1 MFLSLGQTFRMR
13 SIGCGSVWLIVA
25 LLGSLA
31 IAGCTTPVGVERGDP
46 QTLYQQQTHNVLDS
60 GDPSEAS
67 RIVLTRWNLNQQF
80 AENPAAALAALRATL
95 ANGTGGSDETFAL
108 AELSFQH
115 AGQRGDRAYYLAA
128 VVYAYAFLFPNAADA
143 APNPYD
149 PRLRTASDLYNR
161 GLTLAFRSA
170 DQSRVELH
178 GGEFALPF
186 GNLLVAFDPASL
198 VWAGRKLDEFIP
210 IDDYEVRGLRNTYR
224 QSGIG
229 APLAANGVPLNPEQV
244 FQVAPRMKIPVTA
257 VLRIA
262 NASTQIVTGNL
273 DATLEVYPPSDAET
287 IHIGG
292 QQVPLEV
299 ERSATLAYSLSD
311 PELWARELRGFLTGD
326 LLDKIPSRLVALAP
340 HLQGKF
346 PVVFIH
352 GTASSAGRWADT
364 VNELLS
370 DPRIRDHFEFWFFSY
385 DTGNPIPYS
394 AMLLREALQA
404 AVTKIDPS
412 GQDPALRHI
421 VLIGHSQGGLLAK
434 MLVVDPGNSFWD
446 SISQKPLNELD
457 MTADTRDLVRRSF
470 FFEHSPY
477 VSRVIFLATPQRGSY
492 VAGFSVAQLV
502 ARFVKLPLRVAQALG
517 DVITNNADALR
528 FDPSKTRTGGSVYG
542 MAPGSPFINALAPVP
557 IVPSVAA
564 HSIIAVKGDGPV
576 ESGDDGVVEYSSA
589 HISGVAS
596 ELVVQSGHSS
606 QSNPQAIAEIHR
618 ILLLHL
624 KDACAVG
631 VGAGCVA
638 GATTPVAT
646 PTAINRDAAFARLA
660 AAHLELSH

>member
-1 MFLSLGQTFRMR
+1 MLVSLAQTFRLR
-13 SIGCGSVWLIVA
+13 TIGHGSVWLIA
-25 LLGSLA
+25 FLFGCLA
-31 IAGCTTPVGVERGDP
+31 IAGCTTPVGVERVDP
-46 QTLYQQQTHNVLDS
+46 QTLYQRQTHNVLGS

-67 RIVLTRWNLNQQF
+67 RIVLTRWNLTEQF
-80 AENPAAALAALRATL
+80 AANPAAALAALRATVV
-95 ANGTGGSDETFAL
+95 NGTGGSDETFAL

-115 AGQRGDRAYYLAA
+115 AGQTGDRAYYLAA
-128 VVYAYAFLFPNAADA
+128 VVYAYAFLFPNTADA
-143 APNPYD
+143 TPNPYD

-161 GLTLAFRSA
+161 ALTLAFRSA
-170 DQSRVELH
+170 DQSRVELQA
-178 GGEFALPF
+178 GEFALPF
-186 GNLLVAFDPASL
+186 GKVHVTFDPATL
-198 VWAGRKLDEFIP
+198 VWAGRRLDDFIP

-229 APLAANGVPLNPEQV
+229 APLAANGVPLSPEQG

-257 VLRIA
+257 VLRIPDA
-262 NASTQIVTGNL
+262 RSQIVTGNL
-273 DATLEVYPPSDAET
+273 DATLEVYPPSDMET
-287 IHIGG
+287 IHLGG

-326 LLDKIPSRLVALAP
+326 LLDQVASRLVALAP
-340 HLQGKF
+340 HLPGKF

-364 VNELLS
+364 VNELMS

-394 AMLLREALQA
+394 ALLLREALRD

-434 MLVVDPGNSFWD
+434 MLVVDSGNRFWD

-470 FFEHSPY
+470 FFDHSPY

-517 DVITNNADALR
+517 DVVTNNADALR
-528 FDPSKTRTGGSVYG
+528 FDPGKTRTGGSVYG
-542 MAPGSPFINALAPVP
+542 MAPGSPFINALAPLP
-557 IVPSVAA
+557 IAPGIAA
-564 HSIIAVKGDGPV
+564 HSIIGVKGDGPV

-624 KDACAVG
+624 KDTCAA
-631 VGAGCVA
+631 GAGARCAA
-638 GATTPVAT
+638 GRTPVTT
-646 PTAINRDAAFARLA
+646 PTAINGNVAPARLA
-660 AAHLELSH
+660 FAHMELSH

>member
-1 MFLSLGQTFRMR
+1 MFVSLAKTFRIR
-13 SIGCGSVWLIVA
+13 TIRCGSIWLIIT
-25 LLGSLA
+25 LFGSLA
-31 IAGCTTPVGVERGDP
+31 IAGCTTPVGVERADP
-46 QTLYQQQTHNVLDS
+46 QTLYQQQTRNVLDS
-60 GDPSEAS
+60 RDPSEAS

-80 AENPAAALAALRATL
+80 TTDPAGALAALRATVV
-95 ANGTGGSDETFAL
+95 NGSGGSDETFAL

-115 AGQRGDRAYYLAA
+115 AEQTGDRADYLAA
-128 VVYAYAFLFPNAADA
+128 VVYAYAFLFPNASDA
-143 APNPYD
+143 PPSPYD

-170 DQSRVELH
+170 DQSHVDLH

-186 GNLLVAFDPASL
+186 GKLLVAFDPASL
-198 VWAGRKLDEFIP
+198 VWAGRKLDNFIP

-229 APLAANGVPLNPEQV
+229 APLAANGVPLTPEQG

-262 NASTQIVTGNL
+262 NASSQIVTGNL

-287 IHIGG
+287 IHIGR
-292 QQVPLEV
+292 QDVPLEV
-299 ERSATLAYSLSD
+299 ERSTTLAYSLSD
-311 PELWARELRGFLTGD
+311 PDVWSRELRGFLIGD
-326 LLDKIPSRLVALAP
+326 LLDKAPTRLVALAP
-340 HLQGKF
+340 HLPGKF

-370 DPRIRDHFEFWFFSY
+370 DPRIRDNFEFWFFNY

-394 AMLLREALQA
+394 ALLLREALQD

-412 GQDPALRHI
+412 GQDPALRHM

-434 MLVVDPGNSFWD
+434 MLVVNSGNKFWD
-446 SISQKPLNELD
+446 GISQKPLNELD
-457 MTADTRDLVRRSF
+457 MSAETRDLVRRSM

-492 VAGFSVAQLV
+492 VAGFSVAQFI
-502 ARFVKLPLRVAQALG
+502 ARFVKLPLRVAQAVG
-517 DVITNNADALR
+517 DVVTNNADALR
-528 FDPSKTRTGGSVYG
+528 FDPSKTGAGSSIYG
-542 MAPGSPFINALAPVP
+542 MAPGSPFINALAPLP
-557 IVPSVAA
+557 IAPGIAA

-589 HISGVAS
+589 HLSGVVS
-596 ELVVQSGHSS
+596 ELVVRSGHSI
-606 QSNPQAIAEIHR
+606 QSNPQAIAEF
-618 ILLLHL
+618 
-624 KDACAVG
+624 
-631 VGAGCVA
+631 
-638 GATTPVAT
+638 
-646 PTAINRDAAFARLA
+646 AAFC
-660 AAHLELSH
+660 SCT